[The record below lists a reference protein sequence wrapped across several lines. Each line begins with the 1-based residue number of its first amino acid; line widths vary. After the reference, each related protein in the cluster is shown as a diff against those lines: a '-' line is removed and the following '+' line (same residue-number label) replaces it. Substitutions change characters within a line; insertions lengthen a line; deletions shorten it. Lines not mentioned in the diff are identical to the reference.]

1 MNDFIPEGFVPLAD
15 WDHRN
20 RANNDGHS
28 AEWKTLGDAAKAGEL
43 PAFKLSNGRW
53 FVHREKAVALLV
65 ESAAPA
71 LKAATHG
78 SNTGGIDKRHAK
90 SLCESLASINTT
102 LDEIY
107 RVLERLTTA
116 VESIATQPK
125 DTEQM
130 VRNEIMAAV
139 GSNGFHN

>member
-1 MNDFIPEGFVPLAD
+1 MGMNDFIPAGFVPLAD

-53 FVHREKAVALLV
+53 YVHREKAVALLA
-65 ESAAPA
+65 ESVAPA
-71 LKAATHG
+71 LKAATNG
-78 SNTGGIDKRHAK
+78 SHTGGIDKRHAENA
-90 SLCESLASINTT
+90 CELLAYIGSTMV
-102 LDEIY
+102 EI
-107 RVLERLTTA
+107 RCVLERLTAA

-125 DTEQM
+125 AD
-130 VRNEIMAAV
+130 AV
-139 GSNGFHN
+139 ANWRDMNGESH